1 MAAGRW
7 AVTARSSLTRV
18 EAALSARGEF
28 PRWQGRDRLRVR
40 GVCHDGR
47 NPDTLAIR
55 YDSAAGRVLVFCHR
69 GCDARA
75 VVDALGLRLADLYD
89 DAAGATGL
97 RPAASP
103 APLRPSVPVT
113 VFAAAPGGWR
123 PPASD
128 WVPCPHGKLA
138 EYLYT
143 DERDRV
149 VFGVT
154 RCPRKCFAQWRPD
167 PSRRDGRR
175 WKLREYDRRTGA
187 LLAEV
192 RPVLYRLPQLRAAIA
207 AGERVWLVEG
217 EKDAQACA
225 AAGLVATTTA
235 GGVEGWRPE
244 HVPQIRGAHVRL
256 VADRDVPGRR
266 RAEAVVAALREHVA
280 SLDVVVAADGC
291 KDPFDHFTAG
301 HTAADFLTVWT
312 PVRGLESSDSESTR

>member
-1 MAAGRW
+1 M
-7 AVTARSSLTRV
+7 ARSSLARV
-18 EAALSARGEF
+18 EAALAARGEF
-28 PRWQGRDRLRVR
+28 PRWQGRDRLRAR
-40 GVCHDGR
+40 GVCHDGQ

-55 YDSAAGRVLVFCHR
+55 YDSTAGRVLVHCHR

-89 DAAGATGL
+89 DAGGRPGVRLAVGAA
-97 RPAASP
+97 RPV
-103 APLRPSVPVT
+103 SVPVT
-113 VFAAAPGGWR
+113 VFDAAPAGWR
-123 PPASD
+123 PPASE
-128 WVPCPHGKLA
+128 WVPCGHGKLA

-154 RCPRKCFAQWRPD
+154 RCPRKCFRQWRPD

-175 WKLREYDRRTGA
+175 WKLREYDRRTGQ

-217 EKDAQACA
+217 EKDAEACA
-225 AAGLVATTTA
+225 AAGLAATTTA
-235 GGVEGWRPE
+235 GGVEGWRSE
-244 HVPQIRGAHVRL
+244 HIPQIRGAWVRL

-266 RAEAVVAALREHVA
+266 RAEAVVAALRGHVA
-280 SLDVVVAADGC
+280 SLDVVVAADGS
-291 KDPFDHFTAG
+291 KDPYDHFAAG
-301 HTAADFLTVWT
+301 HTAAEFLTVWT
-312 PVRGLESSDSESTR
+312 PVRGLETSDRGST